1 MLAKGSQRL
10 ADDHVAADKLLKQ
23 IQAAIDNGEVS
34 SAYEKLDL
42 FWAKLAVHIR
52 AEHLHL
58 FPALTSSVDE
68 NVITQLRADHEFF
81 MRELANAVEAMRTL
95 SNVSDRDVIDKG
107 LDIVRQT
114 MIVIEQKLEAH
125 NQREESGVYR
135 LAETVLDADAQAE
148 LAKEISRELEN
159 RPPRFASN
167 VW

>member
-1 MLAKGSQRL
+1 MLATGSQRL

-23 IQAAIDNGEVS
+23 IQAAINNGDIS

-58 FPALTSSVDE
+58 FPALKSSVGE

-95 SNVSDRDVIDKG
+95 SNVADQAVIDKG
-107 LDIVRQT
+107 LGIVSER
-114 MIVIEQKLEAH
+114 MVAVEQKLAAH

-135 LAETVLDADAQAE
+135 LAETVLDADEQAE
-148 LAKEISRELEN
+148 LAKEINRELEN
-159 RPPRFASN
+159 RPPRFGAN

>member
-10 ADDHVAADKLLKQ
+10 SDDHVAADKLLKQ
-23 IQAAIDNGEVS
+23 IQAAINNGEVS

-58 FPALTSSVDE
+58 FPALTSSVDD
-68 NVITQLRADHEFF
+68 VITQLRADHEFF

-95 SNVSDRDVIDKG
+95 SNVSDQGVIDKG

-114 MIVIEQKLEAH
+114 MVAIEQKLEAH
-125 NQREESGVYR
+125 NQREENGVYR

-159 RPPRFASN
+159 RPPRFDSN